1 MKKKDIAAVGDT
13 AHDLAQDIKADLAN
27 LGADALKVVDEY
39 IAPRARDLADYLAPR
54 AQDLGRRGVQFA
66 SEARD
71 TVQPKV
77 VQFASDARDA
87 LQPKVAQFASD
98 ARDTL
103 QPKLAYLASEARDN
117 LQPKVVQF
125 ASDARD
131 TLQPKLSR
139 FADDTRDNL
148 QPYVDEAMERLQPHL
163 DDAYARVQ
171 PLVDAGRDRFNA
183 DVLPRINE
191 VVDSVAAMPQTQ
203 DAKDRLVAARAALA
217 GELKLPEPEPTR
229 SIGKTFLQLILA
241 TGLLAG
247 IAYAIKRFLA
257 PEDSGWQAHEPSE
270 AYRRDAAFAT
280 EDALADVAPD
290 ATAELVTEEAPVVA
304 DEAVASAAS
313 TYGAGSYVGE
323 NPPEEFFIKGNER
336 SMKYHLPGSG
346 GHTRTIADV
355 WFNSE
360 AAAEAAGF
368 TKAQR

>member
-1 MKKKDIAAVGDT
+1 
-13 AHDLAQDIKADLAN
+13 
-27 LGADALKVVDEY
+27 
-39 IAPRARDLADYLAPR
+39 
-54 AQDLGRRGVQFA
+54 
-66 SEARD
+66 
-71 TVQPKV
+71 
-77 VQFASDARDA
+77 
-87 LQPKVAQFASD
+87 
-98 ARDTL
+98 
-103 QPKLAYLASEARDN
+103 
-117 LQPKVVQF
+117 QF

-304 DEAVASAAS
+304 DEAVASAGR

>member
-87 LQPKVAQFASD
+87 LQPKVA
-98 ARDTL
+98 
-103 QPKLAYLASEARDN
+103 
-117 LQPKVVQF
+117 QF

-304 DEAVASAAS
+304 DEAVASAGR